1 MWIEKKTDEKPHN
14 SCVLFSSSFTML
26 PSWLIERSRRSVQ
39 LIIALPKCNHVSC
52 KRFETNYFLRLRASE
67 AKRRSL
73 YCSAF
78 TSVLVFFS
86 RDIPSAFVLIE
97 GYFLRAY
104 FSATIQTFQK
114 ETQLD
119 ALSNRVKTFRK
130 FSTGAIL
137 LASKARNFRKFL
149 GFLSILL
156 FFFSQTTA
164 NWPDVGTNRRKTMF
178 SLIWWKFFYPRII
191 GLCENDH

>member
-1 MWIEKKTDEKPHN
+1 MPKGSLFGFFFGTVRLFFKKILIVSKGSPLRLFLVGAFSLKEKSPTITVG
-14 SCVLFSSSFTML
+14 S
-26 PSWLIERSRRSVQ
+26 
-39 LIIALPKCNHVSC
+39 
-52 KRFETNYFLRLRASE
+52 FLRLRASE

-137 LASKARNFRKFL
+137 LASKARNFRKIFRVFVDFAIFL
-149 GFLSILL
+149 F
-156 FFFSQTTA
+156 A
-164 NWPDVGTNRRKTMF
+164 NHSKLARCR
-178 SLIWWKFFYPRII
+178 Y
-191 GLCENDH
+191 

>member
-1 MWIEKKTDEKPHN
+1 MVQMHMMIVSYGCGTCRSKPCAN
-14 SCVLFSSSFTML
+14 SFAPM
-26 PSWLIERSRRSVQ
+26 
-39 LIIALPKCNHVSC
+39 
-52 KRFETNYFLRLRASE
+52 
-67 AKRRSL
+67 
-73 YCSAF
+73 
-78 TSVLVFFS
+78 FS
-86 RDIPSAFVLIE
+86 RGIPSAFVLIE

-156 FFFSQTTA
+156 FFSSQTTA
-164 NWPDVGTNRRKTMF
+164 NWPDVGTNRRKMMF
-178 SLIWWKFFYPRII
+178 SLIW
-191 GLCENDH
+191 

>member
-1 MWIEKKTDEKPHN
+1 MVQMHMMIVNYGCGTCRSKPCAN
-14 SCVLFSSSFTML
+14 SFAPM
-26 PSWLIERSRRSVQ
+26 
-39 LIIALPKCNHVSC
+39 
-52 KRFETNYFLRLRASE
+52 
-67 AKRRSL
+67 
-73 YCSAF
+73 
-78 TSVLVFFS
+78 FFF
-86 RDIPSAFVLIE
+86 RVTPSAFVLIE

-119 ALSNRVKTFRK
+119 ALSNRVKIFRK

-178 SLIWWKFFYPRII
+178 SLIW
-191 GLCENDH
+191 

>member
-1 MWIEKKTDEKPHN
+1 MR
-14 SCVLFSSSFTML
+14 LSSFF
-26 PSWLIERSRRSVQ
+26 RH
-39 LIIALPKCNHVSC
+39 C
-52 KRFETNYFLRLRASE
+52 ETVRHFFPTFLRLRASE

-130 FSTGAIL
+130 FSTEI
-137 LASKARNFRKFL
+137 
-149 GFLSILL
+149 
-156 FFFSQTTA
+156 FFSQTTA

-178 SLIWWKFFYPRII
+178 SLIW
-191 GLCENDH
+191 

>member
-1 MWIEKKTDEKPHN
+1 MVGWNRDRTCNELHLYDHYIRGSWHVQNNVIFQGCFKTVI
-14 SCVLFSSSFTML
+14 VL
-26 PSWLIERSRRSVQ
+26 
-39 LIIALPKCNHVSC
+39 
-52 KRFETNYFLRLRASE
+52 FLRLRASE

-178 SLIWWKFFYPRII
+178 SLIW
-191 GLCENDH
+191 

>member
-1 MWIEKKTDEKPHN
+1 MVQMHMMIVNYGCGTCRSKPCAN
-14 SCVLFSSSFTML
+14 SFAPM
-26 PSWLIERSRRSVQ
+26 
-39 LIIALPKCNHVSC
+39 
-52 KRFETNYFLRLRASE
+52 
-67 AKRRSL
+67 
-73 YCSAF
+73 
-78 TSVLVFFS
+78 FS

-104 FSATIQTFQK
+104 FSATIQTLQK

-178 SLIWWKFFYPRII
+178 SLIW
-191 GLCENDH
+191 

>member
-1 MWIEKKTDEKPHN
+1 MVT
-14 SCVLFSSSFTML
+14 
-26 PSWLIERSRRSVQ
+26 
-39 LIIALPKCNHVSC
+39 
-52 KRFETNYFLRLRASE
+52 FLRLRASE

-149 GFLSILL
+149 GFCR
-156 FFFSQTTA
+156 FCYFSF
-164 NWPDVGTNRRKTMF
+164 RK
-178 SLIWWKFFYPRII
+178 SQRI
-191 GLCENDH
+191 GPM

>member
-1 MWIEKKTDEKPHN
+1 MRHLSRV
-14 SCVLFSSSFTML
+14 SCVKYKYLERELIRNHTSPLQNVSSILCFQSTYDLTLLNILFLLLFVASKNN
-26 PSWLIERSRRSVQ
+26 PV
-39 LIIALPKCNHVSC
+39 
-52 KRFETNYFLRLRASE
+52 FLRLRASE

-86 RDIPSAFVLIE
+86 RDIPSAFVIIE

-119 ALSNRVKTFRK
+119 ALSKRVKTFRK

-149 GFLSILL
+149 GFFL
-156 FFFSQTTA
+156 FA
-164 NWPDVGTNRRKTMF
+164 NHSELARCR
-178 SLIWWKFFYPRII
+178 Y
-191 GLCENDH
+191 

>member
-1 MWIEKKTDEKPHN
+1 MY
-14 SCVLFSSSFTML
+14 FSRHCATFFQNTFTRES
-26 PSWLIERSRRSVQ
+26 PQQYCFFV
-39 LIIALPKCNHVSC
+39 
-52 KRFETNYFLRLRASE
+52 FEIFCRFLRLRASE

-178 SLIWWKFFYPRII
+178 SLNW
-191 GLCENDH
+191 

>member
-1 MWIEKKTDEKPHN
+1 MKSLNSTDTGTPITVTMTTFFNRNVSIISHILENLK
-14 SCVLFSSSFTML
+14 FSDCFF
-26 PSWLIERSRRSVQ
+26 SV
-39 LIIALPKCNHVSC
+39 
-52 KRFETNYFLRLRASE
+52 FLRLRASE

-97 GYFLRAY
+97 GCFLIAY
-104 FSATIQTFQK
+104 FSATIQNFQK

-178 SLIWWKFFYPRII
+178 SLIW
-191 GLCENDH
+191 

>member
-1 MWIEKKTDEKPHN
+1 M
-14 SCVLFSSSFTML
+14 
-26 PSWLIERSRRSVQ
+26 
-39 LIIALPKCNHVSC
+39 
-52 KRFETNYFLRLRASE
+52 FLRLRASE

-86 RDIPSAFVLIE
+86 RHTSAFVLIE

-137 LASKARNFRKFL
+137 LASKARNFRKLL

-178 SLIWWKFFYPRII
+178 SLIW
-191 GLCENDH
+191 

>member
-1 MWIEKKTDEKPHN
+1 MVQMHMMIVNYGCGTCRSKPCAN
-14 SCVLFSSSFTML
+14 SFAPM
-26 PSWLIERSRRSVQ
+26 
-39 LIIALPKCNHVSC
+39 
-52 KRFETNYFLRLRASE
+52 
-67 AKRRSL
+67 
-73 YCSAF
+73 
-78 TSVLVFFS
+78 FFS
-86 RDIPSAFVLIE
+86 CDIPSAFVIIE

-178 SLIWWKFFYPRII
+178 SLIW
-191 GLCENDH
+191 

>member
-1 MWIEKKTDEKPHN
+1 MVTLDRSSNISSSAFQATVLCLFFRLSVFP
-14 SCVLFSSSFTML
+14 SFVLFRYNDQCSAVFYPGPLRQFCLRLDT
-26 PSWLIERSRRSVQ
+26 V
-39 LIIALPKCNHVSC
+39 
-52 KRFETNYFLRLRASE
+52 FLRLRASE

-97 GYFLRAY
+97 GYFLGAY

-119 ALSNRVKTFRK
+119 ALSNRVKIFRK
-130 FSTGAIL
+130 FSIGAIL
-137 LASKARNFRKFL
+137 LASKARNFRKL
-149 GFLSILL
+149 LWFLSILL

-164 NWPDVGTNRRKTMF
+164 NWPNVGTNRRKTMF
-178 SLIWWKFFYPRII
+178 SLIW
-191 GLCENDH
+191 

>member
-1 MWIEKKTDEKPHN
+1 MVQMHMMIVNYGCWTCRSKPCAN
-14 SCVLFSSSFTML
+14 SFAPMF
-26 PSWLIERSRRSVQ
+26 
-39 LIIALPKCNHVSC
+39 
-52 KRFETNYFLRLRASE
+52 
-67 AKRRSL
+67 
-73 YCSAF
+73 
-78 TSVLVFFS
+78 FFS

-97 GYFLRAY
+97 VYFLRAY

-119 ALSNRVKTFRK
+119 ALSNRVKTFRN

-178 SLIWWKFFYPRII
+178 SLIW
-191 GLCENDH
+191 

>member
-1 MWIEKKTDEKPHN
+1 MDK
-14 SCVLFSSSFTML
+14 FTRL
-26 PSWLIERSRRSVQ
+26 WALEHKEFVTPSADHWTFLLVPKRDMPSRLCLGHERSE
-39 LIIALPKCNHVSC
+39 IAHMV
-52 KRFETNYFLRLRASE
+52 TFLRLRASE

-104 FSATIQTFQK
+104 FSATIQTFQE

-156 FFFSQTTA
+156 FFFSQITA

-191 GLCENDH
+191 GLCEKDH

>member
-1 MWIEKKTDEKPHN
+1 MVQMHMMIVNYGCGTCRSKPCAN
-14 SCVLFSSSFTML
+14 SFAPMFGARA
-26 PSWLIERSRRSVQ
+26 ERDCPYGDV
-39 LIIALPKCNHVSC
+39 
-52 KRFETNYFLRLRASE
+52 FLRLRASE

-156 FFFSQTTA
+156 LFFSQTTA

-178 SLIWWKFFYPRII
+178 SLIW
-191 GLCENDH
+191 

>member
-1 MWIEKKTDEKPHN
+1 MCKASRSHSSTRTSW
-14 SCVLFSSSFTML
+14 VFAFSTLHSFFEIT
-26 PSWLIERSRRSVQ
+26 Q
-39 LIIALPKCNHVSC
+39 LL
-52 KRFETNYFLRLRASE
+52 FLRLRASE

-178 SLIWWKFFYPRII
+178 PLVWWKFFYPRII

>member
-1 MWIEKKTDEKPHN
+1 MVRNSKKPLN
-14 SCVLFSSSFTML
+14 
-26 PSWLIERSRRSVQ
+26 
-39 LIIALPKCNHVSC
+39 NHQNMSLSAF
-52 KRFETNYFLRLRASE
+52 KYKHFLRLRASE

-178 SLIWWKFFYPRII
+178 SLIW
-191 GLCENDH
+191 

>member
-1 MWIEKKTDEKPHN
+1 MWSHPFLVGAFLGK
-14 SCVLFSSSFTML
+14 SARLL
-26 PSWLIERSRRSVQ
+26 QWLV
-39 LIIALPKCNHVSC
+39 
-52 KRFETNYFLRLRASE
+52 FLRLRASE

-137 LASKARNFRKFL
+137 LASKAWNFRKFL

>member
-1 MWIEKKTDEKPHN
+1 
-14 SCVLFSSSFTML
+14 ML
-26 PSWLIERSRRSVQ
+26 EAERKFLCAYV
-39 LIIALPKCNHVSC
+39 
-52 KRFETNYFLRLRASE
+52 FLRLRASE

-86 RDIPSAFVLIE
+86 RDIPSAFVLV
-97 GYFLRAY
+97 GAYFLRAH

-114 ETQLD
+114 ETQLN
-119 ALSNRVKTFRK
+119 ALSDHVKSFQK

-137 LASKARNFRKFL
+137 LASKARKFRNFL
-149 GFLSILL
+149 GFLSILA

-164 NWPDVGTNRRKTMF
+164 NRPDVGTNRREMMF
-178 SLIWWKFFYPRII
+178 SLIW
-191 GLCENDH
+191 

>member
-1 MWIEKKTDEKPHN
+1 MRKKYFDVPHAIG
-14 SCVLFSSSFTML
+14 VLGRTFVEPITPGLSQRGRL
-26 PSWLIERSRRSVQ
+26 LGAVAQWQ
-39 LIIALPKCNHVSC
+39 
-52 KRFETNYFLRLRASE
+52 LRL
-67 AKRRSL
+67 
-73 YCSAF
+73 C
-78 TSVLVFFS
+78 FFS

-178 SLIWWKFFYPRII
+178 SLIW
-191 GLCENDH
+191 

>member
-1 MWIEKKTDEKPHN
+1 MIGFLGH
-14 SCVLFSSSFTML
+14 
-26 PSWLIERSRRSVQ
+26 ERSEIAHMVTFLGHERSE
-39 LIIALPKCNHVSC
+39 IAHMVT
-52 KRFETNYFLRLRASE
+52 FFLRLRASE

-86 RDIPSAFVLIE
+86 RDTPSAFVLIE

-119 ALSNRVKTFRK
+119 VRSNRVKTFRK

-137 LASKARNFRKFL
+137 LASKARKFWKIFRVFVDFAIFL
-149 GFLSILL
+149 F
-156 FFFSQTTA
+156 
-164 NWPDVGTNRRKTMF
+164 TNHSKLARCR
-178 SLIWWKFFYPRII
+178 Y
-191 GLCENDH
+191 

>member
-1 MWIEKKTDEKPHN
+1 MRAFWF
-14 SCVLFSSSFTML
+14 FSSNTRIAGL
-26 PSWLIERSRRSVQ
+26 WLRDLSLEAVRKFLCAYVWGTSGARCPYGDV
-39 LIIALPKCNHVSC
+39 
-52 KRFETNYFLRLRASE
+52 FLRLRASE

-104 FSATIQTFQK
+104 FSATMQTFQK

-119 ALSNRVKTFRK
+119 ALSNRVKTFRN
-130 FSTGAIL
+130 FSIGAIL
-137 LASKARNFRKFL
+137 LASKARNFRKFF

-156 FFFSQTTA
+156 FFA
-164 NWPDVGTNRRKTMF
+164 NH
-178 SLIWWKFFYPRII
+178 SELPR
-191 GLCENDH
+191 CRY

>member
-1 MWIEKKTDEKPHN
+1 
-14 SCVLFSSSFTML
+14 ML
-26 PSWLIERSRRSVQ
+26 ISTLQTTSTRHKIQLWLRDLSLEAVRKFLCAYV
-39 LIIALPKCNHVSC
+39 
-52 KRFETNYFLRLRASE
+52 FLRLRASE

-164 NWPDVGTNRRKTMF
+164 NWPDVGTNRRETMF
-178 SLIWWKFFYPRII
+178 SLIW
-191 GLCENDH
+191 

>member
-1 MWIEKKTDEKPHN
+1 MVQMHMMIVNYGCGTCRSKPCAN
-14 SCVLFSSSFTML
+14 SFAPMFGARAERDAHMVTFLGRRAKRGALLFAFSFWGTSGARC
-26 PSWLIERSRRSVQ
+26 PYGDV
-39 LIIALPKCNHVSC
+39 
-52 KRFETNYFLRLRASE
+52 FLRLRASE
-67 AKRRSL
+67 AKRLSL

-178 SLIWWKFFYPRII
+178 SLIW
-191 GLCENDH
+191 

>member
-1 MWIEKKTDEKPHN
+1 MVQMHMMIVNYGCGTCRSKPCAN
-14 SCVLFSSSFTML
+14 SFAPM
-26 PSWLIERSRRSVQ
+26 
-39 LIIALPKCNHVSC
+39 
-52 KRFETNYFLRLRASE
+52 FLRLRASK

-149 GFLSILL
+149 GFLTILL
-156 FFFSQTTA
+156 FFF
-164 NWPDVGTNRRKTMF
+164 RK
-178 SLIWWKFFYPRII
+178 PQRI
-191 GLCENDH
+191 GPM

>member
-1 MWIEKKTDEKPHN
+1 MVDSNFAMIR
-14 SCVLFSSSFTML
+14 V
-26 PSWLIERSRRSVQ
+26 SRFNAPGGVSVQ
-39 LIIALPKCNHVSC
+39 ET
-52 KRFETNYFLRLRASE
+52 RFENRTRRFPFLVSAFLKKRPDYYSHSFFSFLRLRASE

-130 FSTGAIL
+130 FPTGAIL

-178 SLIWWKFFYPRII
+178 CLIW
-191 GLCENDH
+191 

>member
-1 MWIEKKTDEKPHN
+1 MFFDTPGVTKIVLPEVLQNLKEGTKLYLLAQKTEPKRVFFFFAHH
-14 SCVLFSSSFTML
+14 TM
-26 PSWLIERSRRSVQ
+26 PG
-39 LIIALPKCNHVSC
+39 
-52 KRFETNYFLRLRASE
+52 ETKGSPFQFLRLRASE

-97 GYFLRAY
+97 GYFLRGY

-119 ALSNRVKTFRK
+119 ALPNRVKTFRK

-137 LASKARNFRKFL
+137 LGSKARNFRKFL

-156 FFFSQTTA
+156 FFFA
-164 NWPDVGTNRRKTMF
+164 NHSELARLR
-178 SLIWWKFFYPRII
+178 Y
-191 GLCENDH
+191 

>member
-1 MWIEKKTDEKPHN
+1 MYSYSRYAPVIEHERLKQKYY
-14 SCVLFSSSFTML
+14 CVPQGPIF
-26 PSWLIERSRRSVQ
+26 RSRKKFSTTYAIV
-39 LIIALPKCNHVSC
+39 L
-52 KRFETNYFLRLRASE
+52 FLRLRASE

-164 NWPDVGTNRRKTMF
+164 NWPDVCTNRRKTMF
-178 SLIWWKFFYPRII
+178 S
-191 GLCENDH
+191 

>member
-1 MWIEKKTDEKPHN
+1 MFLVGAFLGKSARI
-14 SCVLFSSSFTML
+14 LQ
-26 PSWLIERSRRSVQ
+26 WLVFFWGFER
-39 LIIALPKCNHVSC
+39 
-52 KRFETNYFLRLRASE
+52 
-67 AKRRSL
+67 AKRSHEVSIVPRL
-73 YCSAF
+73 LAF
-78 TSVLVFFS
+78 WFFFS

-130 FSTGAIL
+130 LSTGAIL

-164 NWPDVGTNRRKTMF
+164 NWPDVTNRRKTMF
-178 SLIWWKFFYPRII
+178 SSIWWKFFYPRNI